1 MENDLQICV
10 GPKRTIKPEQSANH
24 YKFSA
29 NVFLF
34 IRFGSFLANEFQ
46 DCSNIRTFLNI
57 LYVQAGHVWLHAD
70 FVRMLIKGRVWNEKK
85 KKPCRLKLQTETS
98 EERWRPRL
106 QAILSLWYK
115 KNASQISPYLAS
127 CDLHHCPFLPLLR
140 TFICN
145 NVILTLN
152 CEETKYIE
160 ENEKK

>member
-85 KKPCRLKLQTETS
+85 KPLQTKITNRNIWRKMTPTS
-98 EERWRPRL
+98 TSNL
-106 QAILSLWYK
+106 KSLIQK
-115 KNASQISPYLAS
+115 ECFAN
-127 CDLHHCPFLPLLR
+127 
-140 TFICN
+140 
-145 NVILTLN
+145 LTLP
-152 CEETKYIE
+152 CIVWSTPLSFFATA
-160 ENEKK
+160 